1 MRRSIAALATFAVL
15 VAHTSHALP
24 PLNYPN
30 STAPACIRL
39 VGLAQGVPAAAF
51 GEFEVVLRDLPGLPV
66 PGVAVAIDL
75 QGVPELVLAADPHDP
90 LVTVVI
96 PGKRVSKLTDANGS
110 VRFTLVGRGN
120 GQPPSTL
127 LNGGRIFAG
136 PLNELIARPTVSAFD
151 LDGVGGVGAND
162 LSLWTSAD
170 RSRSVGPTS
179 TARAASAPTTSRS
192 GSRLSVPGPC
202 RSPGAPRHPEP
213 PSQHHLRGPPPAP
226 RAAGLGLSQGAV
238 NMLLSPVLTP
248 SKRLPCSNH
257 SPTGCR
263 ASSAI

>member
-1 MRRSIAALATFAVL
+1 MRRSMAALATFAVL
-15 VAHTSHALP
+15 VAHIAHALP
-24 PLNYPN
+24 PQNYPN

-75 QGVPELVLAADPHDP
+75 QGVPELVLASDPHDP
-90 LVTVVI
+90 LVTVVT

-127 LNGGRIFAG
+127 LNGGRIYAG
-136 PLNELIARPTVSAFD
+136 PTDELIGSPTVSAFD

-162 LSLWTSAD
+162 LSLWFQDFGGSQPYG
-170 RSRSVGPTS
+170 RSDFDCSGTIGANDFSVWL
-179 TARAASAPTTSRS
+179 AAFGS
-192 GSRLSVPGPC
+192 GAMPESG
-202 RSPGAPRHPEP
+202 GA
-213 PSQHHLRGPPPAP
+213 A
-226 RAAGLGLSQGAV
+226 
-238 NMLLSPVLTP
+238 TP
-248 SKRLPCSNH
+248 
-257 SPTGCR
+257 
-263 ASSAI
+263 